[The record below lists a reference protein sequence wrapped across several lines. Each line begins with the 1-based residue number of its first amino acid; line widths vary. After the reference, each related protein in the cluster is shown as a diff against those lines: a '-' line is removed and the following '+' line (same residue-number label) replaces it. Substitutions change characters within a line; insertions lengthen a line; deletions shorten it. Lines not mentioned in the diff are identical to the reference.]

1 MGPGDPYETIRYIND
16 TLHGNAYRIIL
27 VVASEVQKHHRKLEK
42 MMSRISPV
50 VSSHVDAKV
59 ATTLSQVKAS
69 LGMVPNLFATL
80 AHAPVALDGYLL
92 LSKTL
97 SHGRLSARQR
107 EILALAVGQ
116 ENECRYCLSAHTAM
130 AKASGVSEVDV
141 VKARGG
147 EGEDP
152 LERALASFAKKIVRQ
167 RGHVADEDI
176 ENARKAGI
184 DDGLMMEVVA
194 TVALNTLTNYANEL
208 ADTEIDFPVV
218 QVKL

>member
-1 MGPGDPYETIRYIND
+1 
-16 TLHGNAYRIIL
+16 
-27 VVASEVQKHHRKLEK
+27 VVQKRRRRLEK
-42 MMSRISPV
+42 MMSRIAPV
-50 VSSHVDAKV
+50 VSSNVDPKV
-59 ATTLSQVKAS
+59 VTTLSQVNAS

-80 AHAPVALDGYLL
+80 AHAPVALDGFLS

-97 SHGRLSARQR
+97 SRGRLSARQR

-116 ENECRYCLSAHTAM
+116 ENECQYCLSAHTAS
-130 AKASGVSEVDV
+130 AKTVGLSEAET

-147 EGEDP
+147 DGEDSF
-152 LERALASFAKKIVRQ
+152 ERALASFAKKIVRQ

-194 TVALNTLTNYANEL
+194 HVALNTLTNYANEL
-208 ADTEIDFPVV
+208 AGTEIDFPVIE
-218 QVKL
+218 VKL

>member
-1 MGPGDPYETIRYIND
+1 
-16 TLHGNAYRIIL
+16 
-27 VVASEVQKHHRKLEK
+27 
-42 MMSRISPV
+42 MSRISPV

-59 ATTLSQVKAS
+59 AATLSQVKAS

-80 AHAPVALDGYLL
+80 AHAPVALDGYLS

-107 EILALAVGQ
+107 EMLALAVGQ
-116 ENECRYCLSAHTAM
+116 ENECQYCLSAHTAM
-130 AKASGVSEVDV
+130 AKAAGVSEADA

-147 EGEDP
+147 YGEDP
-152 LERALASFAKKIVRQ
+152 LERALALFAKKIVRQ
-167 RGHVADEDI
+167 RGHVADKDI

-184 DDGLMMEVVA
+184 DVSLMMEVVA

-208 ADTEIDFPVV
+208 AGTEIDFPVV
-218 QVKL
+218 PVKL